1 MSDEQEISFT
11 DGDSYEKWM
20 GVWSQLIGN
29 QFLEWLSPQPG
40 KTWVDIGCGNGTFTE
55 QIYSAHSPQEI
66 QGIDPSPEQIDFAL
80 KRVADPS
87 VTFQLGDAMDL
98 PFESDRFDYATM
110 ALVLFFVPDPAV
122 GVAEMIRVAKPG
134 GNISAYVWDVLEG
147 GAPMVDILDQFR
159 VLEIDHP
166 YPPSSEVSRMER
178 LEETWLEAGLENIET
193 KRISVQRTYENFA
206 DYWDLTSRSAN
217 VSPILSQLSS
227 DMSDRVKKM
236 TQDSLGVD
244 HNESVTVDAF
254 ANAVKGT
261 V

>member
-1 MSDEQEISFT
+1 
-11 DGDSYEKWM
+11 
-20 GVWSQLIGN
+20 
-29 QFLEWLSPQPG
+29 
-40 KTWVDIGCGNGTFTE
+40 
-55 QIYSAHSPQEI
+55 
-66 QGIDPSPEQIDFAL
+66 
-80 KRVADPS
+80 
-87 VTFQLGDAMDL
+87 
-98 PFESDRFDYATM
+98 
-110 ALVLFFVPDPAV
+110 
-122 GVAEMIRVAKPG
+122 
-134 GNISAYVWDVLEG
+134 
-147 GAPMVDILDQFR
+147 MVDILDQFR

-193 KRISVQRTYENFA
+193 KRISVQRTYENFS

-217 VSPILSQLSS
+217 VSPILSQLSP

>member
-1 MSDEQEISFT
+1 MSNEQEIKFE
-11 DGDSYEKWM
+11 DGDSYEQWM
-20 GVWSQLIGN
+20 GVWSQLIGD

-40 KTWVDIGCGNGTFTE
+40 KVWVDIGCGNGTFTE
-55 QIYSAHSPQEI
+55 QIYNSHSPAEI

-87 VTFQLGDAMDL
+87 VAFQLGDAMNL
-98 PFESDRFDYATM
+98 PFESDHFDYATM

-134 GNISAYVWDVLEG
+134 GNISAYVWDVLGG
-147 GAPMVDILDQFR
+147 GAPMANILDQFN

-166 YPPSSEVSRMER
+166 YPPSSEVSRIER
-178 LEETWLEAGLENIET
+178 LEETWLEAGLQDIET
-193 KRISVQRTYENFA
+193 KQISVQRTYENFA
-206 DYWDLTSRSAN
+206 HYWDLTSRSAN
-217 VSPILSQLSS
+217 VSPILNQLSPDIS
-227 DMSDRVKKM
+227 ERVKKM
-236 TQDSLGVD
+236 THDSLGVD
-244 HNESVTVDAF
+244 QDESITVDAF